1 MEGLVQA
8 DKCVGIVY
16 NDPIKV
22 AQEMTDLLRE
32 KENCEVVICM
42 SHLGIRS
49 ANPEGASDENLVGKT
64 RGIDV
69 IFGEDIRILLMEK
82 ACRLSECGRQ
92 ERSRAAHRKE
102 WHLRRRNGT
111 YFN

>member
-8 DKCVGIVY
+8 DKCIGIVY

-69 IFGEDIRILLMEK
+69 ILGGHSHTFMEK
-82 ACRLSECGRQ
+82 PARLSECGRQ